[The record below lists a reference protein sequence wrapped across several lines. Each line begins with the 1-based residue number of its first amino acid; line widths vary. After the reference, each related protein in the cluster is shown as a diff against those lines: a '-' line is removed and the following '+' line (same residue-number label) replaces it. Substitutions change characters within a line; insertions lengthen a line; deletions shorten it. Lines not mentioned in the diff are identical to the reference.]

1 MNQAI
6 LIKSVQ
12 ALVFR
17 APLAVPVQTSFG
29 IMHSRPMV
37 LVKLTDDSGCE
48 GWGEIWCNFPS
59 VGAEY
64 RARLLEQ
71 VVAPL
76 IEGVEFESVQAMFD
90 QLTEALHVLTLQCG
104 EPGPFNHVLAGVDLA
119 VWDLL
124 ARRANQPLF
133 RYLGGNDP
141 SIRVYASGLNPS
153 SPEAVVKRRAQ
164 EGYRDFKLKVGF
176 GTARDVENLRAM
188 RAVADKLP
196 DNIDLMVD
204 ANQAWSLDEAID
216 NMRQMQAFDLV
227 WVEEP
232 LRADQPWATWQHLK
246 QETNMP
252 LAAGENVSGDSEFD
266 KALSAGTLS
275 VVQPDIAKWGGLSRG
290 LSVAKRIQAAGLRF
304 CPHYLGGGVG
314 LLASAHLLAAA
325 GGDGLMEIDSNDNPL
340 RETLQGP
347 LLSISEGR
355 AQLEEKPGIGIEP
368 DLAALEQYR
377 VTY

>member
-1 MNQAI
+1 MAHTI
-6 LIKSVQ
+6 LINTVQ

-37 LVKLTDDSGCE
+37 LVRLTDNTGCD

-64 RARLLEQ
+64 RARLLEH
-71 VVAPL
+71 VVKPF
-76 IEGVEFESVQAMFD
+76 IEGVEFESAQAMFD
-90 QLTEALHVLTLQCG
+90 QLTDALHVLALQSG
-104 EPGPFNHVLAGVDLA
+104 EPGPFNQVLAGVDLA

-124 ARRANQPLF
+124 ARRAHQPLF
-133 RYLGGNDP
+133 RYLGGDDP
-141 SIRVYASGLNPS
+141 CIRVYASGLNPS
-153 SPEAVVKRRAQ
+153 SPERLVLRRAE

-176 GTARDVENLRAM
+176 GSARDLENLRAI
-188 RAVADKLP
+188 RALP
-196 DNIDLMVD
+196 GNLNLMVD
-204 ANQAWSLDEAID
+204 ANQAWSLDEAVD
-216 NMRQMQAFDLV
+216 NMRQMQAFDLG

-232 LRADQPWATWQHLK
+232 LRADQPWASWQQLK
-246 QETNMP
+246 QTTKLP
-252 LAAGENVSGDSEFD
+252 LAAGENIAGDDDFD
-266 KALSAGTLS
+266 AALSAGTLS

-290 LSVAKRIQAAGLRF
+290 LPLAKRIQAAGLRF

-325 GGDGLMEIDSNDNPL
+325 GDDGLMEIDSNDNPL

-347 LLSISEGR
+347 LLSIQAGR
-355 AQLEEKPGIGIEP
+355 ARLDEKPGIGIEP
-368 DLAALEQYR
+368 DLDALAPYR
-377 VTY
+377 VAF

>member
-1 MNQAI
+1 MKQSI

-29 IMHSRPMV
+29 IMHSRPML
-37 LVKLTDDSGCE
+37 LVRLTDDAGSE

-71 VVAPL
+71 IVAPL
-76 IEGVEFESVQAMFD
+76 IEGIEFESAQAMFD

-104 EPGPFNHVLAGVDLA
+104 EPGPFAHVLAGVDLA
-119 VWDLL
+119 AWDLL
-124 ARRANQPLF
+124 ARRAKQPLF
-133 RYLGGNDP
+133 RFLGGTDP

-153 SPEAVVKRRAQ
+153 SPEAVVKRRTQ

-176 GTARDVENLRAM
+176 GTERDLENLRAI
-188 RAVADKLP
+188 RALP
-196 DNIDLMVD
+196 DNINLMVD
-204 ANQAWSLDEAID
+204 ANQAWSLKEAVE
-216 NMRQMQAFDLV
+216 NMRQMQAFDLG

-232 LRADQPWATWQHLK
+232 LRADQAWTDWLQLK
-246 QETNMP
+246 QKTNMP
-252 LAAGENVSGDSEFD
+252 LAAGENIAGDDAFD
-266 KALSAGTLS
+266 EALSSGTLS

-325 GGDGLMEIDSNDNPL
+325 GGDGMMEIDSNDNPL
-340 RETLQGP
+340 REQLQGP
-347 LLSISEGR
+347 LLSIREGR
-355 AQLEEKPGIGIEP
+355 AHLEEKPGIGIEP
-368 DLAALEQYR
+368 DLAAIQPYR
-377 VTY
+377 VDH

>member
-1 MNQAI
+1 MKQSI

-29 IMHSRPMV
+29 IMHSRPML
-37 LVKLTDDSGCE
+37 LVRLTDDAGSE

-64 RARLLEQ
+64 RAHLLEQ
-71 VVAPL
+71 IVAPL
-76 IEGVEFESVQAMFD
+76 IEGIEFESAQAMFD

-104 EPGPFNHVLAGVDLA
+104 EPGPFAHVLAGVDLA
-119 VWDLL
+119 AWDLL
-124 ARRANQPLF
+124 ARRAKQPLF
-133 RYLGGNDP
+133 RFLGGTDP

-153 SPEAVVKRRAQ
+153 SPEAVVKRRTQ

-176 GTARDVENLRAM
+176 GTERDLENLRAI
-188 RAVADKLP
+188 RALP
-196 DNIDLMVD
+196 DNINLMVD
-204 ANQAWSLDEAID
+204 ANQAWSLKEAVE
-216 NMRQMQAFDLV
+216 NMRQMQAFDLG

-232 LRADQPWATWQHLK
+232 LRADQAWTDWLQLK
-246 QETNMP
+246 QKTNMP
-252 LAAGENVSGDSEFD
+252 LAAGENIAGDDAFD
-266 KALSAGTLS
+266 EALSSETLS

-290 LSVAKRIQAAGLRF
+290 LSVAKRIQVAGLRF

-325 GGDGLMEIDSNDNPL
+325 GGDGMMEIDSNDNPL
-340 RETLQGP
+340 REQLQGP
-347 LLSISEGR
+347 LLSIREGR
-355 AQLEEKPGIGIEP
+355 AHLEEKPGIGIEP
-368 DLAALEQYR
+368 DLAALQPYR
-377 VTY
+377 VDH